1 MIYIIGRLVPRCVY
15 CEMAKNLA
23 SKAGIDYQFFDLTK
37 EPELQEFMELH
48 NLRTVPA
55 IFKDS
60 VLMENY
66 IGGATE
72 FQKYV
77 YTV

>member
-1 MIYIIGRLVPRCVY
+1 MYYIVYRKEPRCIY
-15 CEMAKNLA
+15 CEMAKNL
-23 SKAGIDYQFFDLTK
+23 SDKAGLDYELVPREDVLDFMQENGLT
-37 EPELQEFMELH
+37 
-48 NLRTVPA
+48 TVPA

-60 VLMENY
+60 ISMNNY

-72 FQKYV
+72 FQRYV

>member
-1 MIYIIGRLVPRCVY
+1 MYYIVYRKQPRCIY

-23 SKAGIDYQFFDLTK
+23 DKAGIEY
-37 EPELQEFMELH
+37 ELVPVEDVLDFMQE
-48 NLRTVPA
+48 NGIKTVPA
-55 IFKDS
+55 IFKNS
-60 VLMENY
+60 ISMNNF

-77 YTV
+77 YSR